1 MRSAGLCFVAL
12 TMIRVL
18 ATAQGT
24 PSKEGSMRAEVLVL
38 GVYHMANPGRDVFNM
53 DADDVHTPKRQQ
65 EIAELA
71 AVLAKFKPT
80 KIAVEHDS
88 QGKLNDRYTK
98 YLAGQYVLTANEID
112 QIGLRLAKDLGHTT
126 IYAVDADGDFPFQRV
141 VNYAK
146 ATGQSPKLESM
157 MGEIGNMVKAQS
169 EYLKTHTVLQTLLYM
184 NSDARVAQ
192 DVGYYYLEAH
202 YGEPGDYAGPD
213 LLAEWYRRN
222 VRIYNNI
229 TKLLTAP
236 EDRVLVIFGSGHLG
250 WLRQDFAAD
259 PTLRLR
265 KLEDYVPA
273 GSGHG
278 AGEKRSEEGDV
289 VAVDFTIPIEVNRG
303 IKSRVRA
310 AGTERTSETCQIESV
325 DASR

>member
-1 MRSAGLCFVAL
+1 MQSAGLCLVAL
-12 TMIRVL
+12 TTIGMS
-18 ATAQGT
+18 AAAEGT
-24 PSKEGSMRAEVLVL
+24 PSKEQSIRAEVLVL
-38 GVYHMANPGRDVFNM
+38 GVYHMANPGRDIFNM
-53 DADDVHTPKRQQ
+53 SADDVRTPKRQQ

-71 AVLAKFKPT
+71 AVLARFKPT

-98 YLAGQYVLTANEID
+98 YLAGEYVLTANEID

-146 ATGQSPKLESM
+146 ATGQSPKLEAM
-157 MGEIGNMVKAQS
+157 MGEIGEMVKAQS
-169 EYLKTHTVLQTLLYM
+169 EYLKTHTVLQTLINM
-184 NSDARVAQ
+184 NSDAKVAQ

-222 VRIYNNI
+222 VRIYNNVI
-229 TKLLTAP
+229 KLVAAP

-265 KLEDYVPA
+265 KLENY
-273 GSGHG
+273 
-278 AGEKRSEEGDV
+278 
-289 VAVDFTIPIEVNRG
+289 
-303 IKSRVRA
+303 VRA
-310 AGTERTSETCQIESV
+310 EAGGAERN
-325 DASR
+325 